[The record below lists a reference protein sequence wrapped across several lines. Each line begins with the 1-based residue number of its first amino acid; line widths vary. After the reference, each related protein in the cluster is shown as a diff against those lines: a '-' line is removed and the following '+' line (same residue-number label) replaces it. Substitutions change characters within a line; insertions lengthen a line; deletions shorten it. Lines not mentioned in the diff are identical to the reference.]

1 MFLATVLAVLAG
13 TAPSVTDRHSIEQ
26 WLVGTYRP
34 YQGESQIPASW
45 DFPIYSAEVTALIAE
60 WRAVTPQ
67 DEPDALSDGDWLCQ
81 CQDWDEEAFTAT
93 ITSIGMTDVD
103 AAEVGVTVDL
113 GFAGPES
120 LRPERLILKREG
132 GAWKIDD
139 MFAESFPS
147 GLRQAL
153 RETIAEDKALRG
165 ERG

>member
-1 MFLATVLAVLAG
+1 MLLATVLAVLAA
-13 TAPSVTDRHSIEQ
+13 TAPSVADRNSIEQ
-26 WLVGTYRP
+26 WLVSTYAP
-34 YQGESQIPASW
+34 YQAGGQTPASW
-45 DFPIYSAEVTALIAE
+45 DFPIYSAEVTALIAD

-81 CQDWDEEAFTAT
+81 CQDWDAEAFTAA
-93 ITSIGMTDVD
+93 ITSIGMTDAD
-103 AAEVGVTVDL
+103 TAEVELTVDL
-113 GFAGPES
+113 GFPGAES
-120 LRPERLILKREG
+120 MRPERVTLKREG

-139 MFAESFPS
+139 LVADSFPN

>member
-1 MFLATVLAVLAG
+1 MLLAIILAVLAA
-13 TAPSVTDRHSIEQ
+13 TAPSVADRTSIER
-26 WLVGTYRP
+26 WLVDTYAP
-34 YQGESQIPASW
+34 YQGGGQIPASW
-45 DFPIYSAEVTALIAE
+45 DFPIYTAEVTALIAE

-93 ITSIGMTDVD
+93 ITSIGMTDADTAV
-103 AAEVGVTVDL
+103 VGVTVDL
-113 GFAGPES
+113 GFAGTES
-120 LRPERLILKREG
+120 LRPERLILKRDG